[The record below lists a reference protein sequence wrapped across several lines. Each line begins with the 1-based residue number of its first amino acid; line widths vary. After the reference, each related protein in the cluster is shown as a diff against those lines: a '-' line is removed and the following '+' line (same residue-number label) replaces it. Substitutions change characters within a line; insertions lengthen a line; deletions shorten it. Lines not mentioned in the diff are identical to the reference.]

1 MVTSEPAAAETIAA
15 KPARSARSGMIRSS
29 MVYSSLTLVSR
40 LMGFARDLVVAFY
53 MGASA
58 TFVAD
63 AYFTALAFPNLF
75 RRIFAE
81 GAFAAAFVPAYAKSL
96 EKDGEEVAD
105 ILAADAMAALLAMTV
120 ALTVVAELA
129 MPWIIAAYSPG
140 YAAIAGKTQ
149 LTITLTMITMPYLP
163 CMAIYAHLS
172 GVLNARNRFIVS
184 AAAPILLNVWT
195 LIAVLPTHSPHDA
208 AVWASVG
215 VIFAGISQAGLL
227 WWGVRRSGANVDWR
241 LPRFTPEI
249 RQLIALALP
258 GAFAA
263 SVSQI
268 NVFVS
273 QFLVSHVNG
282 ARGWL
287 NVCDRLYQLPQGL
300 VGVAIGVALLPRLSR
315 AVHAGDQDGA
325 TSATDEALTFSMAL
339 TLPAAAAMI
348 AMPLFLID
356 GLYTRG
362 EFHAY
367 DSIQTALA
375 LQQYGWGVPAFVL
388 SPLISRA
395 FFARQDTRTP
405 MNYAIV
411 SVVVNVIAGIILF
424 HLIGV
429 AGIAAATSL
438 ASWVNVLLMLVTL
451 ARRGAYTPSPAAA
464 GRLLRTFLASLSL
477 GGLLVLASSYRPE
490 IQHLFGAVHIGRAI
504 GAKELA
510 VATTTLLAALIYP
523 LLLVGCGGLTMGE
536 LNGVIR
542 RKR

>member
-1 MVTSEPAAAETIAA
+1 VTADPADIAV

-29 MVYSSLTLVSR
+29 MVYSGLTLVSR
-40 LMGFARDLVVAFY
+40 FMGFARDLVVTYY

-63 AYFTALAFPNLF
+63 AYTTAFAFPNLF

-96 EKDGEEVAD
+96 EQDGEEVAD
-105 ILAADAMAALLAMTV
+105 VLAADAMAALLAMTL

-129 MPWIIAAYSPG
+129 MPWIVAVYSPG
-140 YAAIAGKTQ
+140 FAAVPGKVH
-149 LTITLTMITMPYLP
+149 LTIVLTMITMPYLP

-172 GVLNARNRFIVS
+172 GVLNARNRFILS
-184 AAAPILLNVWT
+184 AAAPILLNIWT
-195 LIAVLPTHSPHDA
+195 LVAVLPTRNPHDA
-208 AVWASVG
+208 AVAASIG
-215 VIFAGISQAGLL
+215 VIAAGITQAGLL
-227 WWGVRRSGANVDWR
+227 WWGVRRSGADVTWR
-241 LPRFTPEI
+241 WPRFTPQI

-273 QFLVSHVNG
+273 QFLVSHEQG
-282 ARGWL
+282 ARTWL
-287 NVCDRLYQLPQGL
+287 AVCDRLYLLPQGL

-315 AVHAGDQDGA
+315 AVHAGDQSGA
-325 TSATDEALTFSMAL
+325 RSAMDEALTFSMAL

-348 AMPLFLID
+348 AMPFFLTD

-362 EFHAY
+362 EFHSY
-367 DSIQTALA
+367 DAQQTALA

-388 SPLISRA
+388 AALYSRA

-405 MNYAIV
+405 MNYALV
-411 SVVVNVIAGIILF
+411 SVAVNVVAGIILF
-424 HLIGV
+424 NLVGV

-438 ASWVNVLLMLVTL
+438 ASWVNVLLMAATQ
-451 ARRGAYTPSPAAA
+451 ARRGAYSPSAAA
-464 GRLLRTFLASLSL
+464 WSRLARMLLASLLL
-477 GGLLVLASSYRPE
+477 GGLLATASHYRPLIE
-490 IQHLFGAVHIGRAI
+490 HLFTHIHVGRAI
-504 GAKELA
+504 GPKELA
-510 VATTTLLAALIYP
+510 VALTTLVAGLAYP
-523 LLLVGCGGLTMGE
+523 VLLVGVGGLSAAE
-536 LNGVIR
+536 LCGALRR
-542 RKR
+542 RK